1 MTDFDK
7 IIDIK
12 DIKDIYLLIPI
23 RSNSTRLPNKI
34 FLDIN
39 DYKII
44 DILIKRCKKVQNIKD
59 IIILTTN
66 NSCDDIVVK
75 YCDVNKIKYFRG
87 SELNVFDRF
96 NKCCEKYN
104 IQHVCRLTSDNPLCD
119 FEYLN
124 YMVNY
129 YKKSDLDYL
138 KTIGGIDGVIEGELF
153 NIEKLKEYE
162 KKFTFDEQEHVTK
175 FITNNNNLFKVKYMI
190 YKDNTKNKLFNE
202 KYYFSYIRLTLDTP
216 EDLNLLKILA
226 ENFKENIF
234 NVTSK
239 EIIEFI
245 GNNKDILN
253 INDNIFKET
262 NMIDFLNI
270 KDKIL
275 RI

>member
-138 KTIGGIDGVIEGELF
+138 K
-153 NIEKLKEYE
+153 
-162 KKFTFDEQEHVTK
+162 
-175 FITNNNNLFKVKYMI
+175 
-190 YKDNTKNKLFNE
+190 
-202 KYYFSYIRLTLDTP
+202 
-216 EDLNLLKILA
+216 
-226 ENFKENIF
+226 
-234 NVTSK
+234 
-239 EIIEFI
+239 
-245 GNNKDILN
+245 
-253 INDNIFKET
+253 
-262 NMIDFLNI
+262 
-270 KDKIL
+270 
-275 RI
+275 